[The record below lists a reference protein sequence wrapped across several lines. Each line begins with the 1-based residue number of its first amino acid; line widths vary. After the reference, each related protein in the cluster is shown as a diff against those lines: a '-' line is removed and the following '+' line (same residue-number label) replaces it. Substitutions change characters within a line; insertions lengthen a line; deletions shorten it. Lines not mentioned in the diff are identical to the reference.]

1 MILKQMITMKENFV
15 KSREERTKKLEEMAL
30 KIRRHIIR
38 EIYEAGSGHPGGSL
52 SATDIITALYFHIMK
67 HDPKNPKWENRD
79 RFVLSKGHSCP
90 ALYAA
95 LAESGY
101 FDVKEL
107 LTLRKLGSRLQGH
120 PSMKIPGIDICTG
133 SLGQGLSVAV
143 GMALGARLD
152 SRLYRVFVLLGDGEL
167 QCGEVWEAAMA
178 AAHYKLGNIT
188 AIVDRNRLQIDG
200 NTETIMSLEPLPFKF
215 KAFGW
220 HVTEVNGHNFNE
232 IIDAIEKGFKI
243 KGKPKVIIAH
253 TTKGKGVSFME
264 GSVAFHG
271 KPPNDEQFKI
281 AMKELG
287 VLNV

>member
-15 KSREERTKKLEEMAL
+15 KSREERTKRLEEMAL

-52 SATDIITALYFHIMK
+52 SATEIITALYFHIMK

-90 ALYAA
+90 TLYAA

-287 VLNV
+287 EY

>member
-38 EIYEAGSGHPGGSL
+38 DIYEAGSGHPGGSL
-52 SATDIITALYFHIMK
+52 SATDIITALYFYIMK
-67 HDPKNPKWENRD
+67 HDPKNPKWKNRD

-152 SRLYRVFVLLGDGEL
+152 RKLYRIFVLLGDGEL

-178 AAHYKLGNIT
+178 AAHYKLGRIT
-188 AIVDRNRLQIDG
+188 AIIDRNRLQIDG
-200 NTETIMSLEPLPFKF
+200 NTEKVMSIEPLSFKF

-232 IIDAIEKGFKI
+232 IIGAIEKGVKI

-287 VLNV
+287 GD

>member
-1 MILKQMITMKENFV
+1 MKENFV
-15 KSREERTKKLEEMAL
+15 KSREERTKRLEEIAL

-38 EIYEAGSGHPGGSL
+38 DIYEAGSGHPGGSL
-52 SATDIITALYFHIMK
+52 SATEIITALYFYIMR
-67 HDPKNPKWENRD
+67 HDPKKPKWENRD

-120 PSMKIPGIDICTG
+120 PSMKTPGIDICTG

-152 SRLYRVFVLLGDGEL
+152 RKLYRVFVLLGDGEL

-178 AAHYKLGNIT
+178 AAHYKLDNIT

-200 NTETIMSLEPLPFKF
+200 NTEKIMSIEPLPFKF

-220 HVTEVNGHNFNE
+220 HVTEINGHNFNE
-232 IIDAIEKGFKI
+232 IISAIENGFKI
-243 KGKPKVIIAH
+243 KGKPKVVIAH

-287 VLNV
+287 ED

>member
-1 MILKQMITMKENFV
+1 MNESYV
-15 KSREERTKKLEEMAL
+15 ESREERTKRLREIAR
-30 KIRRHIIR
+30 KIRRHVIR
-38 EIYEAGSGHPGGSL
+38 DIYEAGSGHPGGSL
-52 SATDIITALYFHIMK
+52 SATEIITALYFYIMK
-67 HDPKNPKWENRD
+67 HDPKNPQWDDRD

-101 FDVKEL
+101 FDVEEL

-120 PSMKIPGIDICTG
+120 PSMKTPGIDICTG
-133 SLGQGLSVAV
+133 SLGQGLSLAV
-143 GMALGARLD
+143 GMALGIRLD
-152 SRLYRVFVLLGDGEL
+152 GKLSRVYVLLGDGEL

-178 AAHYKLGNIT
+178 AAYYNLGNIT

-200 NTETIMSLEPLPFKF
+200 STERVMSLEPLAFKF

-220 HVTEVNGHNFNE
+220 HVMEINGHNFDE
-232 IIDAIEKGFKI
+232 IIDAVEKGKEI
-243 KGKPKVIIAH
+243 KGEPTVIIAH

-271 KPPNDEQFKI
+271 KPPNDEEFKI

-287 VLNV
+287 GV

>member
-15 KSREERTKKLEEMAL
+15 KSREERTKRLEEMAL
-30 KIRRHIIR
+30 KIRKHIIR

-271 KPPNDEQFKI
+271 KPPNDKQFKI

>member
-1 MILKQMITMKENFV
+1 MVFMNESYV
-15 KSREERTKKLEEMAL
+15 ESREERTKRLREIAR
-30 KIRRHIIR
+30 KIRRHVIR
-38 EIYEAGSGHPGGSL
+38 DIYEAGSGHPGGSL
-52 SATDIITALYFHIMK
+52 SATEIITALYFYIMK
-67 HDPKNPKWENRD
+67 HDPKNPQWDDRD

-101 FDVKEL
+101 FDVEEL

-120 PSMKIPGIDICTG
+120 PSMKTPGIDICTG
-133 SLGQGLSVAV
+133 SLGQGLSLAV
-143 GMALGARLD
+143 GMALGIRLD
-152 SRLYRVFVLLGDGEL
+152 GKLSRVYVLLGDGEL

-178 AAHYKLGNIT
+178 AAYYNLGNIT

-200 NTETIMSLEPLPFKF
+200 STERVMSLEPLAFKF

-220 HVTEVNGHNFNE
+220 HVMEINGHNFDE
-232 IIDAIEKGFKI
+232 IIDAVEKGKEI
-243 KGKPKVIIAH
+243 KGEPTVIIAH

-271 KPPNDEQFKI
+271 KPPNDEEFKI

-287 VLNV
+287 GV

>member
-38 EIYEAGSGHPGGSL
+38 DIYEAGSGHPGGSL
-52 SATDIITALYFHIMK
+52 SATDIITALYFYIMK
-67 HDPKNPKWENRD
+67 HDPKNPKWKNRD

-152 SRLYRVFVLLGDGEL
+152 RKLYRIFVLLGDGEL

-178 AAHYKLGNIT
+178 AAHYKLGRIT
-188 AIVDRNRLQIDG
+188 AIIDRNRLQIDG
-200 NTETIMSLEPLPFKF
+200 NTEKVMSIEPLSFKF

-232 IIDAIEKGFKI
+232 IINAIERGFKI

-287 VLNV
+287 GD

>member
-1 MILKQMITMKENFV
+1 MITMKENFV
-15 KSREERTKKLEEMAL
+15 KSREERTKRLEEMAL
-30 KIRRHIIR
+30 KIRKHIIR
-38 EIYEAGSGHPGGSL
+38 DIYEAGSGHPGGSL
-52 SATDIITALYFHIMK
+52 SATDIITALYFYIMK

-79 RFVLSKGHSCP
+79 RVVLSKGHSCP

-287 VLNV
+287 GD

>member
-1 MILKQMITMKENFV
+1 
-15 KSREERTKKLEEMAL
+15 
-30 KIRRHIIR
+30 
-38 EIYEAGSGHPGGSL
+38 
-52 SATDIITALYFHIMK
+52 
-67 HDPKNPKWENRD
+67 
-79 RFVLSKGHSCP
+79 
-90 ALYAA
+90 
-95 LAESGY
+95 
-101 FDVKEL
+101 
-107 LTLRKLGSRLQGH
+107 
-120 PSMKIPGIDICTG
+120 
-133 SLGQGLSVAV
+133 
-143 GMALGARLD
+143 MALGARLD

>member
-1 MILKQMITMKENFV
+1 MIFMKENFV
-15 KSREERTKKLEEMAL
+15 KSREERTKRLEEMAL

-38 EIYEAGSGHPGGSL
+38 DIYEAGSGHPGGSL

-79 RFVLSKGHSCP
+79 RVVLSKGHSCP

-287 VLNV
+287 GD